1 MEEITVMEIVV
12 AFYGGDS
19 FIVLQ
24 VSSDEIG
31 RIVTEIR
38 NEVDEFI
45 KTKLPKFYR
54 VNHLCGFAD
63 MRIDLIVGVYTRMA
77 HSDTTRAFQEKMLS
91 MQERAVKAVEK
102 STDGCDGGDEWK
114 KS

>member
-1 MEEITVMEIVV
+1 MDGIVVMEIVV

-24 VSSDEIG
+24 VRSDEMARVIN
-31 RIVTEIR
+31 EIR
-38 NEVDEFI
+38 NEVDEYLN
-45 KTKLPKFYR
+45 TKLVKFYR
-54 VNHLCGFAD
+54 VNHLSGFAD
-63 MRIDLIVGVYTRMA
+63 MRIDLIVGVYTRPA
-77 HSDTTRAFQEKMLS
+77 HATTTKAFQEQMLA

-102 STDGCDGGDEWK
+102 SVDGGDEWK